1 MSDNKIYWVRGNTQ
15 ELLIPLEQEIV
26 PQEGDIEVVP
36 YYPDQDATVTVHLVG
51 KYRKMT
57 YTPQV
62 DGNVLRFTENGTI
75 PAGVYGVEVLVNN
88 PDGTQYR
95 SLWDNQIVVTNANDS
110 VLQEWDEFKQ
120 QDIKAR
126 AALFFFAKGDKGDA
140 FTYEDF
146 TQEQIEGLKKPAYDA
161 AQELTQEVH
170 TLEQQ
175 FTEQENQRIANERQ
189 REENE
194 TSRIQAESARHQ
206 KFSADHQQAVND
218 HATAQSDHTQ
228 YTQDHEKELER
239 ESAETLRKQ
248 SETQRQTN
256 EQQRQSNETQREETF
271 ATYKPMIDAKL
282 DMITQEQFNQIF
294 E

>member
-51 KYRKMT
+51 KYRKMS

-62 DGNVLRFTENGTI
+62 DGNILRFTENGTI

-95 SLWDNQIVVTNANDS
+95 SLWENQIVVTNANDS

-161 AQELTQEVH
+161 ARELTQEVH
-170 TLEQQ
+170 VLEQQ
-175 FTEQENQRIANERQ
+175 FTQQEDERVANENTRK
-189 REENE
+189 ENE
-194 TSRIQAESARHQ
+194 LERQSAESSREL
-206 KFSADHQQAVND
+206 KSEEDHAQAV
-218 HATAQSDHTQ
+218 SDHTQ
-228 YTQDHEKELER
+228 YEQDHTKEL
-239 ESAETLRKQ
+239 
-248 SETQRQTN
+248 
-256 EQQRQSNETQREETF
+256 QRQSNESQRQQAETTREQAETSRNTNESNRQKAETQREETF
-271 ATYKPMIDAKL
+271 ATYEPKIDAKL